1 MATTNGTEIY
11 KPPLAQYGFDCMG
24 LKIIIYIE
32 KILLNTENADKRW
45 I

>member
-1 MATTNGTEIY
+1 
-11 KPPLAQYGFDCMG
+11 MG

-45 I
+45 IWDFSNVSAEFSTVILHLT